1 MKINESFTEN
11 LKSEIP
17 KEIGKSGIFSSGI
30 KNAEVEVMKQVNQ
43 LNRELGETKK
53 KKKKKDDII
62 RNVVKQNDTDKLVGT
77 KKMKTPTGKIQS
89 MLPIMGEEETTEAM
103 GAVGAGG
110 YSEPLFSTTKQEVEE
125 LTKVETK
132 EATGSLSSGQFSTT
146 AAWAKSMSKKDWR
159 GKSKTQIPGG
169 KFVQVKKECKKFPY
183 CNQGDIGSLKLTNEE
198 KVNIIINRLSNKYNL
213 SENVIKTIL
222 SEELKKF
229 K

>member
-17 KEIGKSGIFSSGI
+17 KEIGKTGIFSSGI

-43 LNRELGETKK
+43 LNRELGET

-132 EATGSLSSGQFSTT
+132 EATGSASSGQYSTP
-146 AAWAKSMSKKDWR
+146 AAWAKSTSKKHWR

-169 KFVQVKKECKKFPY
+169 KFVQVKKKCKKFPY
-183 CNQGDIGSLKLTNEE
+183 CNQGDMGALRLTNEE
-198 KVNIIINRLSNKYNL
+198 KVNIIINRLSKKYNL
-213 SENVIKTIL
+213 SENIIQTIL

>member
-17 KEIGKSGIFSSGI
+17 KEIGKTGIFSSGI

-53 KKKKKDDII
+53 KKKDDVI
-62 RNVVKQNDTDKLVGT
+62 RNVVKQNDTTKLVGT
-77 KKMKTPTGKIQS
+77 KKMKTPTGKIQA

-103 GAVGAGG
+103 GAAGAGG

-132 EATGSLSSGQFSTT
+132 EATGSASSGQYSTP
-146 AAWAKSMSKKDWR
+146 AAWAKSTSKKHWR

-169 KFVQVKKECKKFPY
+169 KFVQVKKKCKKFPY
-183 CNQGDIGSLKLTNEE
+183 CNQGDMGALRLTNEE
-198 KVNIIINRLSNKYNL
+198 KVNIIINRLSKKYNL
-213 SENVIKTIL
+213 SENIIQTIL